1 MVEANSEAN
10 YAPYHKQKLAFIFA
24 AMRHFAEELKILGWK
39 VRYLKLDEPGNSGDL
54 PLEIERALQTLSANR
69 IILTEPGKWVLRQ
82 TLTELCKRLG
92 VAHDLL
98 EDDRFLCS
106 HAEFDNWAKE
116 RKQLRMEYFY
126 RWMRRKTNLL
136 MNGDAPVGGQWNFD
150 SENRKS
156 LSNGNGLPTPI
167 RFSPN
172 SATKEV
178 VAVVQRH
185 FAENFDTL
193 DTFDLAVTAA
203 HATKALDNFIEYA
216 LPHFGN
222 YQDAMLRESR
232 YLYHS
237 VLSQYIN
244 VGLLDPL
251 IVCQRVEMAYREGH
265 APLNSAEGFIRQIIG
280 WREFVRGVYWH
291 FMPAYLDMNYFH
303 HKREL
308 PEFYWTADI
317 DMECLRCTIAQTR
330 DSAYAHHIQRLMVT
344 GNFAMLAGVDPRQVH
359 EWYLAVYADAFE
371 WVEAP
376 NTLGMSQF
384 ADGGLI
390 SSKPYAASG
399 NYIKKMSNYCEECR
413 YYVTKKS
420 GPDACPF
427 NYLYWDFLRRNEEQ
441 LKSNTRLR
449 PIYRTWERIK
459 DDRGPEIRHDTERF
473 LSSLR

>member
-1 MVEANSEAN
+1 
-10 YAPYHKQKLAFIFA
+10 
-24 AMRHFAEELKILGWK
+24 
-39 VRYLKLDEPGNSGDL
+39 
-54 PLEIERALQTLSANR
+54 
-69 IILTEPGKWVLRQ
+69 
-82 TLTELCKRLG
+82 
-92 VAHDLL
+92 
-98 EDDRFLCS
+98 
-106 HAEFDNWAKE
+106 
-116 RKQLRMEYFY
+116 
-126 RWMRRKTNLL
+126 
-136 MNGDAPVGGQWNFD
+136 
-150 SENRKS
+150 
-156 LSNGNGLPTPI
+156 
-167 RFSPN
+167 
-172 SATKEV
+172 
-178 VAVVQRH
+178 
-185 FAENFDTL
+185 
-193 DTFDLAVTAA
+193 
-203 HATKALDNFIEYA
+203 
-216 LPHFGN
+216 
-222 YQDAMLRESR
+222 MLRESR

-317 DMECLRCTIAQTR
+317 DMECLRCTIEQTR